1 MMAVLPPDHP
11 SVLPEK
17 VGVLLLNLGTPD
29 GTGYWDMRRYLKEFL
44 SDRRVIEV
52 NPIFWK
58 ILLNVVI
65 LTKRPFSSGEAYKKI
80 WNEELDESPL
90 RTITRDQAAKLAG
103 LAREKCG
110 DGIVIDWGMR
120 YGNPTT
126 ASRIEALQAEGCQR
140 ILLFPL
146 YPQYAAATTGTA
158 CDQAF
163 RALMK
168 TRWQPAVR
176 TVPAY
181 HDHPGYIQA
190 LARSVER
197 HLATLD
203 WQPDVLVTSFHGLPK
218 RYLLAGDPYHCQCQ
232 KTARLLR
239 EHLGWPEDKLQ
250 IAFQSLF
257 GNEEWL
263 RPYTVEHVAEL
274 AKKGRKKIALIAP
287 GFSAD
292 CVETLEEIQEEIREA
307 FEEAGGE
314 HFTYVPCLN
323 AEDDH
328 IAVLADIIERELGGW
343 VGTVGAADGVN
354 LGEEPGSS
362 LAAVSG
368 GRG

>member
-1 MMAVLPPDHP
+1 MAILPPDHP
-11 SVLPEK
+11 PVLPEK

-65 LTKRPFSSGEAYKKI
+65 LTKRPFSSGEAYKSI
-80 WNEELDESPL
+80 WNNEQNESPL
-90 RTITRDQAAKLAG
+90 RTITREQTEKLGAKL
-103 LAREKCG
+103 REKFG
-110 DGIVIDWGMR
+110 DEINVDYGMR
-120 YGNPTT
+120 YGNPST
-126 ASRIEALQAEGCQR
+126 ASKIKALQDQGCQR
-140 ILLFPL
+140 IVIFPL

-168 TRWQPAVR
+168 IRWQPAIR

-181 HDHPGYIQA
+181 HDHQGYIEA
-190 LARSVER
+190 LANTV
-197 HLATLD
+197 HLHLKTLD
-203 WQPDVLVTSFHGLPK
+203 WEPDVLVTSFHGVPK

-239 EHLGWPEDKLQ
+239 ETLGWPEDKLQ

-257 GNEEWL
+257 GKEEWL
-263 RPYTVEHVAEL
+263 RPYTVEHVADL
-274 AKKGRKKIALIAP
+274 AKQGKKKIAIIAP

-314 HFTYVPCLN
+314 HFSYIPCLN
-323 AEDDH
+323 ADDEH
-328 IAVLADIIERELGGW
+328 IDVLASIATQNLAGW
-343 VGTVGAADGVN
+343 VGAAHGVD
-354 LGEEPGSS
+354 LAEEPSPG
-362 LAAVSG
+362 LAVVSD

>member
-1 MMAVLPPDHP
+1 MAALPTDHP
-11 SVLPEK
+11 PVLTPK
-17 VGVLLLNLGTPD
+17 VGVLILNLGTPD
-29 GTGYWDMRRYLKEFL
+29 STGYWDMRRYLKEFL

-65 LTKRPFSSGEAYKKI
+65 LTKRPFSSGEAYESI
-80 WNEELDESPL
+80 WDHERNESPL
-90 RTITRDQAAKLAG
+90 RTITRDQSAKLAKHFND
-103 LAREKCG
+103 RFG
-110 DGIVIDWGMR
+110 DDIVVDWGMR

-126 ASRIEALQAEGCQR
+126 ASKIEALQAQGCQR

-168 TRWQPAVR
+168 IRWQPAIR

-181 HDHPGYIQA
+181 HDELGYIEA
-190 LARSVER
+190 LAQSVEA
-197 HLATLD
+197 HLAKLD
-203 WQPDVLVTSFHGLPK
+203 WTPDVLVTSFHGVPK

-239 EHLGWPEDKLQ
+239 ERLGWPEDKLQ

-257 GNEEWL
+257 GKEEWL
-263 RPYTVEHVAEL
+263 RPYTVEHVADL
-274 AKKGRKKIALIAP
+274 ARQGKKNLAIIAP

-314 HFTYVPCLN
+314 RFAYIPCLN
-323 AEDDH
+323 AADSH

-343 VGTVGAADGVN
+343 VSPSRET
-354 LGEEPGSS
+354 ST
-362 LAAVSG
+362 LAAE
-368 GRG
+368 